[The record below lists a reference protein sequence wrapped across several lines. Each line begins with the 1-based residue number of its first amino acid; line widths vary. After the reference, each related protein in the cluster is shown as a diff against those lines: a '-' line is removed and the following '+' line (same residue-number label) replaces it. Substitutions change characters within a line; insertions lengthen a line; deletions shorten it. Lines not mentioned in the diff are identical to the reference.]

1 MKITSTRKI
10 EMMLVNLYKCSIKKE
25 HDEEYKFANNIMQF
39 IIFCFE
45 IISIFTE
52 TDHANIIKK
61 LYFSKDNVMDV
72 GLKRMEKIVFVQERT
87 LLFYRKKY
95 CEVVNAIFVLIED
108 FDFLNEFG
116 TQPGSLF

>member
-1 MKITSTRKI
+1 MRNAQGLS
-10 EMMLVNLYKCSIKKE
+10 S
-25 HDEEYKFANNIMQF
+25 
-39 IIFCFE
+39 
-45 IISIFTE
+45 SIFKGFSNDLTKCIVSGFINKVKE
-52 TDHANIIKK
+52 

-108 FDFLNEFG
+108 FDFLNDFG
-116 TQPGSLF
+116 TQPGSLS

>member
-1 MKITSTRKI
+1 MRNAQGLS
-10 EMMLVNLYKCSIKKE
+10 S
-25 HDEEYKFANNIMQF
+25 
-39 IIFCFE
+39 
-45 IISIFTE
+45 SIFKGFSNDLTKCIVNDFINKVKE
-52 TDHANIIKK
+52 

-95 CEVVNAIFVLIED
+95 CGVVNAIFVLIGD